1 MDATQY
7 VFLSEVFENRTR
19 SQGVA
24 LGLSAF
30 YLASEV
36 TLVGAPVALNSIGWK
51 FYLVLIVPSVC
62 YILIQYFLFP
72 ETKGRTLEEIG
83 DLFGDDQRVA
93 SHWYSASPE
102 EREKISQLAL
112 KETEGGLVRD
122 RGDKTAGG
130 GGFDDIVV
138 AAGPIAVGRRDQGNE
153 HEKGHAVLDE
163 NFK

>member
-1 MDATQY
+1 M
-7 VFLSEVFENRTR
+7 
-19 SQGVA
+19 A

-83 DLFGDDQRVA
+83 DLFGDDLRVA
-93 SHWYSASPE
+93 SHWYTASPE
-102 EREKISQLAL
+102 EREKIGQQAL
-112 KETEGGLVRD
+112 KETEGGFVSD
-122 RGDKTAGG
+122 RVDMVPGAGG
-130 GGFDDIVV
+130 GVGVG
-138 AAGPIAVGRRDQGNE
+138 AAGLDGDVITAGSPAAVGRRDPRNE
-153 HEKGHAVLDE
+153 DEKGHAVLDE
-163 NFK
+163 RVG